1 MKVKCFTFNPFQEN
15 TYILHDNTNECVII
29 DPGCSNVNEQIE
41 LINFIKSNALTP
53 VKLINTHAH
62 IDHIFGNKFISRL
75 FKIDLYLHKLELEL
89 LKEAENI
96 AKSYGIKNFESSP
109 LPKYFM
115 NEGDIISFGNTSL
128 EVLFAPGHSPGHI
141 CLYNKKNN
149 ILIAGDVIFR
159 LSIGR
164 TDLPGGNYDTLISSI
179 KNKLYNLPANT
190 EIFCGHGPTTNI
202 NFEKL
207 NNPFLKD

>member
-29 DPGCSNVNEQIE
+29 DPGCSNINEQIE
-41 LINFIKSNALTP
+41 LINFIKSNDLTP

-62 IDHIFGNKFISRL
+62 IDHIFGNKFISQL
-75 FKIDLYLHKLELEL
+75 FKIDLYLHKLELKL
-89 LKEAENI
+89 LKEAKNI
-96 AKSYGIKNFESSP
+96 AKSYGIENFESSP

-128 EVLFAPGHSPGHI
+128 EVLFTPGHSPGHI
-141 CLYNKKNN
+141 CLHNMKNN
-149 ILIAGDVIFR
+149 ILIAGDVIFK

-190 EIFCGHGPTTNI
+190 EIFCGHGPITNI
-202 NFEKL
+202 GFEKL

>member
-15 TYILHDNTNECVII
+15 TYILYDNTNECVII
-29 DPGCSNVNEQIE
+29 DPGCSNANEQVE
-41 LINFIKSNALTP
+41 LINFIKSNTLAP

-96 AKSYGIKNFESSP
+96 AKSYGIENFESSP
-109 LPKYFM
+109 LPNYFM

-128 EVLFAPGHSPGHI
+128 EVLFTPGHSPGHI

-149 ILIAGDVIFR
+149 ILIAGDVIFK

-179 KNKLYNLPANT
+179 KNKLYSLPTNT

>member
-29 DPGCSNVNEQIE
+29 DPGCSNINEQIE
-41 LINFIKSNALTP
+41 LINFIKSNDLTP

-75 FKIDLYLHKLELEL
+75 FKIDLYLHKLELKL
-89 LKEAENI
+89 LKEAKNI
-96 AKSYGIKNFESSP
+96 AKSYGIENFESSP

-128 EVLFAPGHSPGHI
+128 EVLFTPGHSPGHI

-149 ILIAGDVIFR
+149 ILIAGDVIFK

-190 EIFCGHGPTTNI
+190 EIFCGHGPITNI
-202 NFEKL
+202 GFEKL

>member
-1 MKVKCFTFNPFQEN
+1 
-15 TYILHDNTNECVII
+15 
-29 DPGCSNVNEQIE
+29 
-41 LINFIKSNALTP
+41 
-53 VKLINTHAH
+53 
-62 IDHIFGNKFISRL
+62 
-75 FKIDLYLHKLELEL
+75 
-89 LKEAENI
+89 
-96 AKSYGIKNFESSP
+96 
-109 LPKYFM
+109 M

-128 EVLFAPGHSPGHI
+128 EVLFTPGHSPGHI
-141 CLYNKKNN
+141 CLHNKKNN
-149 ILIAGDVIFR
+149 ILIAGDVIFK

>member
-15 TYILHDNTNECVII
+15 TYILYDNTNECVII

-41 LINFIKSNALTP
+41 LINFIKSNTLAP

-96 AKSYGIKNFESSP
+96 AKSYGIENFESSP
-109 LPKYFM
+109 LPNYFM

-128 EVLFAPGHSPGHI
+128 EVLFTPGHSPGHI

-149 ILIAGDVIFR
+149 ILIAGDVIFK

-179 KNKLYNLPANT
+179 KNKLYSLPTNT